1 MISIFKMSCPYK
13 FLFGIP
19 GKGPHAHR
27 IYGYALV
34 DTLATVLVALIIT
47 LFTKYNFIAVFTALF
62 ILGEFLHYIF
72 GVQTAVLTDLG
83 IVACPDEKN
92 DPIRPAY
99 NIGVFNSIF

>member
-1 MISIFKMSCPYK
+1 MKCPYK
-13 FLFGIP
+13 NLFGTP
-19 GKGPHAHR
+19 GKGAHAHR
-27 IYGYALV
+27 INGYALV
-34 DTLATVLVALIIT
+34 DTLATVLAALIIT
-47 LFTKYNFIAVFTALF
+47 LFTGYNFVLVFIALF

-99 NIGVFNSIF
+99 SIGI